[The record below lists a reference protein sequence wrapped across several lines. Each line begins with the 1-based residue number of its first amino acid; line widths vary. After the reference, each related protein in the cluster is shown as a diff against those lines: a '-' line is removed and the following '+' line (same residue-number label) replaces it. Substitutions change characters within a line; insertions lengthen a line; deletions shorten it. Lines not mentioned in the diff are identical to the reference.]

1 MKYSLAGIRL
11 RGFFYREILR
21 KECVAEMDKGIRINK
36 YLSEAGVCSR
46 READAWIEMGRV
58 RIGNRQAAFGDK
70 VLEGEAVYV
79 DGKAVEPE
87 QEVLVLLVHKPVG
100 IVCTTTEKQGKN
112 NIVTYL
118 NYPKRIYPVGRLDKD
133 SSGLLLMTNQGE
145 LVNGI
150 MRAGNYHEKEYE
162 VEIYG
167 KIREDF
173 LKKMSRGVYLEELD
187 RTTRACKVW
196 QTGESSFRIILT
208 QGMNRQIRRM
218 CSALGE
224 RVRTLKR
231 IRIMNLILGDLK
243 PGEYRKITKEEMQEL
258 LAQLKTE

>member
-1 MKYSLAGIRL
+1 M
-11 RGFFYREILR
+11 EN
-21 KECVAEMDKGIRINK
+21 GIRINK

-46 READAWIEMGRV
+46 READAWIEKGRV
-58 RIGNRQAAFGDK
+58 RIGEKMASFGDR
-70 VLEGEAVYV
+70 VLEGETVYV
-79 DGKAVEPE
+79 DGKAIELE
-87 QEVLVLLVHKPVG
+87 QESILLLVHKPVG

-118 NYPKRIYPVGRLDKD
+118 KYPKRIYPVGRLDKD

-145 LVNGI
+145 LVNDI

-167 KIREDF
+167 KIKDEF

-187 RTTRACKVW
+187 RRTRACKVW
-196 QTGESSFRIILT
+196 KTGEHTFRIILT

-218 CSALGE
+218 CSTLGE
-224 RVRTLKR
+224 QVRTLKR
-231 IRIMNLILGDLK
+231 IRIMNLTLGELK
-243 PGEYRKITKEEMQEL
+243 PGEYRKITKEEMREL
-258 LAQLKTE
+258 LAQLKTK

>member
-1 MKYSLAGIRL
+1 
-11 RGFFYREILR
+11 
-21 KECVAEMDKGIRINK
+21 MDRVRINK

-46 READAWIEMGRV
+46 READAWIEAGRI
-58 RIGNRQAAFGDK
+58 RIDGRMAVFGDQ
-70 VLEGEAVYV
+70 VSPGETVYV
-79 DGKAVEPE
+79 DGKAVSPE
-87 QEVLVLLVHKPVG
+87 QEALVLLVNKPVG

-145 LVNGI
+145 LVNAI

-167 KIREDF
+167 KIGEDF
-173 LKKMSRGVYLEELD
+173 LKKMSRGVYLEELK
-187 RTTRACKVW
+187 RRTRACKVW
-196 QTGESSFRIILT
+196 QTGENSFHIILT

-231 IRIMNLILGDLK
+231 VRIMNLLLGDLK
-243 PGEYRKITKEEMQEL
+243 PGEYRKITEKEMQEL
-258 LAQLKTE
+258 LTQLKTE

>member
-1 MKYSLAGIRL
+1 MEA
-11 RGFFYREILR
+11 
-21 KECVAEMDKGIRINK
+21 IRINK

-46 READAWIEMGRV
+46 READTWIEAGRV
-58 RIGNRQAAFGDK
+58 RIGDRQAAFGDK
-70 VLEGEAVYV
+70 VFPGDTVYV
-79 DGKAVEPE
+79 DGSAVGPE
-87 QEVLVLLVHKPVG
+87 EEAILLLVHKPVG

-133 SSGLLLMTNQGE
+133 SSGLLLMTNQGQ
-145 LVNGI
+145 LVNEI

-173 LKKMSRGVYLEELD
+173 IKKMCRGVYLEELD
-187 RTTRACKVW
+187 RTTRSCKVW
-196 QTGESSFRIILT
+196 QTGERSFRIILT

-218 CSALGE
+218 CEALGE

-231 IRIMNLILGDLK
+231 VRIINLTLGDLK
-243 PGEYRKITKEEMQEL
+243 PGEYRKITEAEMQAL
-258 LAQLKTE
+258 LTQLKKGKAGKGI

>member
-1 MKYSLAGIRL
+1 M
-11 RGFFYREILR
+11 ET
-21 KECVAEMDKGIRINK
+21 IRINK

-46 READAWIEMGRV
+46 READSLIEAGRV

-70 VLEGEAVYV
+70 VSPGEIVYV
-79 DGKAVEPE
+79 DGKKVEPE
-87 QEVLVLLVHKPVG
+87 EEAILLLVNKPVG
-100 IVCTTTEKQGKN
+100 IVCTTTQKQGKN
-112 NIVTYL
+112 DIVSFL
-118 NYPKRIYPVGRLDKD
+118 QYPKRIYPVGRLDKD

-145 LVNGI
+145 LVNEI

-167 KIREDF
+167 KITEDF
-173 LKKMSRGVYLEELD
+173 IKKMSRGVYLEELD

-196 QTGESSFRIILT
+196 QTGEHAFRIILT

-224 RVRTLKR
+224 RVRILKR
-231 IRIMNLILGDLK
+231 VRIMNLMLGDLK
-243 PGEYRKITKEEMQEL
+243 PGEYRSITPAEMECL
-258 LAQLKTE
+258 RAQLGKGKKGR